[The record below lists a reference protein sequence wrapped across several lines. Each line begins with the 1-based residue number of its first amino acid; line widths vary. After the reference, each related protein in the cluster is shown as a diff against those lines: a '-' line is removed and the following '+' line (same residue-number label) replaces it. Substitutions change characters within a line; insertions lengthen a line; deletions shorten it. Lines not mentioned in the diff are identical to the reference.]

1 MKINLKI
8 NIFLWILNIISGLKK
23 VFLSRITKG
32 LSIIKKVVSKMGNAV
47 YMEYK
52 GLGVEHWERIVEHWE
67 RIVEHWERFV
77 EHWKRIVEHWKRIAE
92 HWEGNDFYWMLFYR
106 LLNINL
112 IIITLKFLLVITNE
126 VKKS

>member
-47 YMEYK
+47 YMENK
-52 GLGVEHWERIVEHWE
+52 GLGVEHWERIV
-67 RIVEHWERFV
+67 
-77 EHWKRIVEHWKRIAE
+77 E